1 MSTTASDIVRR
12 ATTFSIAWG
21 IALIIIG
28 FLAIALP
35 FATAIAVAAILSWLI
50 ILGGIVHLV
59 YAFETRGA
67 KSVLWQLLIGVVYLI
82 GGIYL
87 LLHPVIAAASL
98 ALVLAALFF
107 VESIFEI
114 VAFFRSAGVAGRV
127 WLLVDGIVTFLLAI
141 LIWAGWPNNS
151 FWVIGTLVGISFLFS
166 GFTRLMMSIAA
177 RQALVSPAV

>member
-1 MSTTASDIVRR
+1 MSTTAPDIIRR

-67 KSVLWQLLIGVVYLI
+67 KSVLWQILIGVVYLI

-87 LLHPVIAAASL
+87 LLNPVIAAASL
-98 ALVLAALFF
+98 ALVLAAMFF

-114 VAFFRSAGVAGRV
+114 VAFFRSAGVTGRG

-151 FWVIGTLVGISFLFS
+151 FWVIGTLVGISLLFS